1 MIKRKYAKDP
11 ALKDSTVRSHRTQT
25 YNYVYRTDKGGHT
38 GHVTIALTNVRWLSE
53 RFAHVTRWVGD
64 TTVAKMAPLQLPAS
78 IQHSPHTCPQ

>member
-1 MIKRKYAKDP
+1 MQKTPHSKIQLYGHT
-11 ALKDSTVRSHRTQT
+11 ALKRIIMCTEPV
-25 YNYVYRTDKGGHT
+25 TDKGGHT